1 MNCKYLPPLLSLHG
15 LGPKST
21 SSLIS
26 NKVCAMQQCC
36 LHLDR
41 GDEGKHQVC
50 QSVAQIMLCSLVGS
64 TCEHLR
70 LLPST
75 VLLML
80 VLRDQQ
86 AALRMDLWRGYT

>member
-15 LGPKST
+15 LGPMST

-26 NKVCAMQQCC
+26 NEVCAMQQCW

-41 GDEGKHQVC
+41 GEEGEHQVC
-50 QSVAQIMLCSLVGS
+50 QSVAQIMPCSFVGS

-70 LLPST
+70 LVPST
-75 VLLML
+75 VLFML
-80 VLRDQQ
+80 ALRDQQ
-86 AALRMDLWRGYT
+86 AALRMDIWRECT